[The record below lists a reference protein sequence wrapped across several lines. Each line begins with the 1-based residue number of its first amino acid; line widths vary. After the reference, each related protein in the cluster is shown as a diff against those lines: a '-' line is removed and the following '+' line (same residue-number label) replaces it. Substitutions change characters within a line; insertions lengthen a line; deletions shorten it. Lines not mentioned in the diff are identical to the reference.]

1 MNFKY
6 VGFVILAIALVLI
19 YIFINPSEVDFLPKC
34 PFYFTTGLYC
44 PGCGSQRAT
53 HQLLNFNFKGVIAQN
68 ILFVV
73 CIFILIYHI
82 TITVLNTYFKKNY
95 FNYLNH
101 AKTGWIVLI
110 FILVFWISRNIPCY
124 PFELLAPK

>member
-6 VGFVILAIALVLI
+6 IGFVILAIAFVLI
-19 YIFINPSEVDFLPKC
+19 YLFINPSEVDFLPKC

-53 HQLLNFNFKGVIAQN
+53 HQLLNLNLKGVIEQN
-68 ILFVV
+68 ILFVA
-73 CIFILIYHI
+73 CIFILGYHI
-82 TITVLNTYFKKNY
+82 AITGLNTFFKKKY

-101 AKTGWIVLI
+101 SKTGWIVFI
-110 FILVFWISRNIPCY
+110 FILVFWISRNIPYY